1 MISDSLNK
9 PAFGIIVSFMLGVAI
24 IMVVTPMCRGTNCTI
39 VKAPPLHEV
48 NHSVY
53 HIASKCY
60 TFEAVPMDCPAQGAI
75 EAFENAATLANQ
87 NAPVKV

>member
-1 MISDSLNK
+1 MISDALNK
-9 PAFGIIVSFMLGVAI
+9 PAFGIIVSFMLGIAI
-24 IMVVTPMCRGTNCTI
+24 VMVVTPMCRGTNCTI

-75 EAFENAATLANQ
+75 EAFENVNTDAL
-87 NAPVKV
+87 VKV

>member
-1 MISDSLNK
+1 MIIDALNK
-9 PAFGIIVSFMLGVAI
+9 PIFGIIVSLMLGIAI
-24 IMVVTPMCRGTNCTI
+24 VVVITPMCRGKGCMI

-60 TFEAVPMDCPAQGAI
+60 TFEAYPIDCPASGAV
-75 EAFENAATLANQ
+75 EAFENQ
-87 NAPVKV
+87 REM